1 MSRARAVTLALA
13 MVVGASAAGVMK
25 TCRDMNASASLAP
38 PPLPA
43 AASSLQ
49 FHEVERL
56 RMHSN
61 TIIWTHCGSNYTI
74 CQSTVP
80 RWRQYA
86 RSFGYDLL
94 VLRERNP
101 SITGIATHAWDRVFV
116 AQQLL
121 GRGYEWVM
129 HVDGDTAILDASL
142 GIHEF
147 ARHTGCSSSA
157 FLYLSQDVGK
167 HGSLRAPCGPN
178 NFGVFILRN
187 GARAR
192 AMLEHVT
199 AQSQRPG
206 RFWQACACTARS
218 HTCHI
223 CVCRRA
229 DCNPT

>member
-1 MSRARAVTLALA
+1 MTSDMTCPGVVRLLLPETPLPDTRPSPGPEQRAATTQSHTIWQQALFQTMSRARAATLALA

-25 TCRDMNASASLAP
+25 TCRDMNASAAPLVP

-56 RMHSN
+56 RKRSS
-61 TIIWTHCGSNYTI
+61 TVIWTHCGSNYTI

-94 VLRERNP
+94 VLRDRNP

-121 GRGYEWVM
+121 GRG
-129 HVDGDTAILDASL
+129 DARRR
-142 GIHEF
+142 
-147 ARHTGCSSSA
+147 RHRGT
-157 FLYLSQDVGK
+157 
-167 HGSLRAPCGPN
+167 R
-178 NFGVFILRN
+178 
-187 GARAR
+187 
-192 AMLEHVT
+192 LEAEHRRV
-199 AQSQRPG
+199 
-206 RFWQACACTARS
+206 CTAHR
-218 HTCHI
+218 
-223 CVCRRA
+223 V
-229 DCNPT
+229 

>member
-1 MSRARAVTLALA
+1 MSRARAATLALA

-25 TCRDMNASASLAP
+25 TCRDMNASAAPLVP

-56 RMHSN
+56 RKRSS
-61 TIIWTHCGSNYTI
+61 TVIWTHCGSNYTI

-94 VLRERNP
+94 VLRDRNP

-121 GRGYEWVM
+121 GRGYEWAM
-129 HVDGDTAILDASL
+129 HVDGDTAVLDSRL
-142 GIHEF
+142 SIVEF
-147 ARHTGCSSSA
+147 ARRTGCSSSA
-157 FLYLSQDVGK
+157 FLSLTLTLTLSL
-167 HGSLRAPCGPN
+167 S
-178 NFGVFILRN
+178 
-187 GARAR
+187 
-192 AMLEHVT
+192 
-199 AQSQRPG
+199 
-206 RFWQACACTARS
+206 
-218 HTCHI
+218 
-223 CVCRRA
+223 RRTRRTR
-229 DCNPT
+229 C